1 MGTIAIALVNRSA
14 SLSEFT
20 YPIPTGPYRPSA
32 RTAFMPL
39 SAALSMIPC
48 PYPLGHPS
56 PRSPFSITN
65 LSRMVGSMRY
75 PSPIGRK
82 SGITDSIPERF
93 VPLRIFFGA
102 SSAFSE
108 SLSKLLSESIPFR
121 AMLDIPPAQRQQCL
135 FDWNRTERG
144 FQEDKS
150 LHELIELQAART
162 PDSPA
167 VIYN

>member
-1 MGTIAIALVNRSA
+1 MGTIAIALVTDQQVCPNSLIRYLQGLTGQVPGQPLCRISSPFYDPLPLPAGA
-14 SLSEFT
+14 SKPEVAVF
-20 YPIPTGPYRPSA
+20 YNEPIPDGGQHAVSIAYMAQNQALQIRYRKD
-32 RTAFMPL
+32 L
-39 SAALSMIPC
+39 YL
-48 PYPLGHPS
+48 
-56 PRSPFSITN
+56 
-65 LSRMVGSMRY
+65 
-75 PSPIGRK
+75 
-82 SGITDSIPERF
+82 
-93 VPLRIFFGA
+93 FGY
-102 SSAFSE
+102 FSE
-108 SLSKLLSESIPFR
+108 HLQHFLNHFPSFLSESIPFR